1 MTYSAVHLVGM
12 ENNQADYLS
21 CLFPQHEWRTN
32 CEVFACVECWWG
44 PHMID
49 RFATARNALLPHFNS

>member
-1 MTYSAVHLVGM
+1 MTYSAVHLVGV

-32 CEVFACVECWWG
+32 HEVFVCIECQWG
-44 PHMID
+44 PHMIN
-49 RFATARNALLPHFNS
+49 RFATTCNALLPHFNS